1 MPRVPRFFV
10 HMDGK
15 SFLQRT
21 SRHTFNL
28 SSVKLFTL
36 FLHFY
41 LFFFLVYKD
50 EVGGWAPPTELSQ
63 SSGAAAHTYTWFSLT
78 TYLLIYN
85 VILEILF
92 ISRIQYSPVR
102 RERGGGFVKAIIFA
116 RRIISLHFGSRILL
130 LITNSPVEHGTQI
143 PLRFFAFL
151 PRANSFFFF
160 FLSKSKDK
168 IEYPFF
174 PAVLNLIVLRPI
186 YLLLLSGLM
195 S

>member
-1 MPRVPRFFV
+1 M
-10 HMDGK
+10 K
-15 SFLQRT
+15 NQFLQRT

-116 RRIISLHFGSRILL
+116 RRIISLPSSFCIGSRILL

-160 FLSKSKDK
+160 QNRKK
-168 IEYPFF
+168 IEYFF
-174 PAVLNLIVLRPI
+174 PTFLNFIVLRPI
-186 YLLLLSGLM
+186 IYF
-195 S
+195 

>member
-1 MPRVPRFFV
+1 MPITHILNATRSAIFRAYGWKVISTTHVPTYV
-10 HMDGK
+10 QPLLGK
-15 SFLQRT
+15 IVYALSSFL
-21 SRHTFNL
+21 L
-28 SSVKLFTL
+28 I
-36 FLHFY
+36 
-41 LFFFLVYKD
+41 FFLVYKD

-116 RRIISLHFGSRILL
+116 RRIISLPSSFCIGSRILL

-143 PLRFFAFL
+143 PLKFFAFL
-151 PRANSFFFF
+151 PRANSLFFF
-160 FLSKSKDK
+160 K
-168 IEYPFF
+168 IERK
-174 PAVLNLIVLRPI
+174 LNIFSPQF
-186 YLLLLSGLM
+186 
-195 S
+195 